1 MKLIEYSVILEYLV
15 TFDAETKCYF
25 IYSPV
30 MSDTIYKV
38 AETIMSLNPST
49 LITFV
54 TDEERAK
61 QLMNSPQCCRAIDDI
76 NGNIAD

>member
-15 TFDAETKCYF
+15 TFDTETKCYF

-38 AETIMSLNPST
+38 TETIMSLNPST

-61 QLMNSPQCCRAIDDI
+61 HLMNCPSVVGR
-76 NGNIAD
+76 

>member
-15 TFDAETKCYF
+15 TFDTETNSYY

-30 MSDTIYKV
+30 INETAYKV
-38 AETIMSLNPST
+38 GKIIIELNPST

-54 TDEERAK
+54 TDEERAR
-61 QLMNSPQCCRAIDDI
+61 QLMNCPQCCRVIDDI